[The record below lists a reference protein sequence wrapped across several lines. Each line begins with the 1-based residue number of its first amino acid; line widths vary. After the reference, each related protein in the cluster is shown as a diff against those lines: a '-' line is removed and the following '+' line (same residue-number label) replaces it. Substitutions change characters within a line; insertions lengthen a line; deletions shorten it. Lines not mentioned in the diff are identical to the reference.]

1 MVPKKWFDQF
11 SRHFRPFLEEIFV
24 DPPLKNIMFA
34 NSVIYKCHQY
44 DDQFYGTFGKENKPM
59 FVWDRP
65 YISRCKIKSEMLW
78 SDFYQ
83 ITWNEYLL
91 ILERDDENKITEQIP
106 SKWPLEESAKYAFVE
121 LSVPVLHIC
130 LCFSLLQFC
139 HRYLQLLK
147 YFSFFSW

>member
-1 MVPKKWFDQF
+1 MTNFLAISD
-11 SRHFRPFLEEIFV
+11 HFWKNFFWPLPL
-24 DPPLKNIMFA
+24 PPIKNIMFA

-44 DDQFYGTFGKENKPM
+44 DDQFDGTFGKENKPM

-91 ILERDDENKITEQIP
+91 ILERDDENKIIEQIP
-106 SKWPLEESAKYAFVE
+106 SNFLKCLMASWRKCK
-121 LSVPVLHIC
+121 IC
-130 LCFSLLQFC
+130 LCRVKCPSAS
-139 HRYLQLLK
+139 YLFMLFTAAIL
-147 YFSFFSW
+147 S